1 MNSKVYDL
9 MNWPEIEGITYA
21 DCTNPG
27 ELLGGHACRQG
38 FLIQIFRPDAVEVI
52 VTTFADNKKHVC
64 EKVDEAGYFAVLIS
78 SKRAVKYSVT
88 VEDVSGQMHTYY
100 DPYSFN
106 VSLKAADKKKFL
118 AGTAFNAYEYM
129 GAHIT
134 EIDGIEGTLFTVW
147 APNARRVSVV
157 GDFNN
162 WDGRICQMNSDDAG
176 IFQLFIPGITDTQ
189 KYCYEIKLKDGQTVK
204 KADPYYTGDNNLEC
218 EYIWDDDSWS
228 ADFAKDKPLAIC
240 ELDAEAVLAK
250 DCVEKVKN
258 MGFNCV
264 ELSGIV
270 SSIDMEDGISA
281 GNMCVNLR
289 IESDLLKSVID
300 EFHKNGIAVI
310 MDCNLAFM
318 EQGLGSFVYY
328 DGTHLYDVCDTDMAN
343 HPELKC
349 SSYDYSKPQVRSYLY
364 STVDYW
370 VKQFKVDGIRM
381 LEVASMLYLDY
392 GKNAGEW
399 KTNIYGG
406 KENLDAIEF
415 IKGIRK
421 YIDKLDRQVL
431 MIAEESSIWTM
442 VTGDIK
448 HDGLGFDYQ
457 WNDGWKKDF
466 MDFYM
471 TDPLFRKGK
480 YDKLTYS
487 MLYQYS
493 EDFIVE
499 FSRDGYGWERGL
511 LVQSAPVPENMEEDA
526 GNVLSKAH
534 AKNAIAYMY
543 AYPGKKLVNYR
554 ECEGIEDYIA
564 ALNKIYTGNAALY
577 ELDNN
582 PNGFTWVNDNCSDE
596 TVLSF
601 ARIAADDSMVLCAA
615 NFTPVERK
623 DFKMGVPR
631 EGKYI
636 DASTGVVYK
645 SVCDK
650 YDGMDNSILLKLA
663 GLDVCFLVYEPYTD
677 IEKKE
682 NAIIYETKAALE
694 QAKQKAMKA
703 KEIEE
708 EARLTAQAA
717 KEAEQ
722 KAYKAAI
729 DAANA
734 SKEAEKQ
741 ADEARKR
748 CEQIELD
755 AKKKLDALKKI
766 K

>member
-1 MNSKVYDL
+1 MNSKVYNL

-27 ELLGGHACRQG
+27 NLLGGHVCRQG
-38 FLIQIFRPDAVEVI
+38 FLIQIFRPDAVEVT
-52 VTTFADNKKHVC
+52 VTTLADNKKHIC

-78 SKRAVKYSVT
+78 SKRSVKYSVT
-88 VEDVSGQMHTYY
+88 VEDISGQLHTYF
-100 DPYSFN
+100 DPYSFD
-106 VSLKAADKKKFL
+106 VSMKPANKKKFL

-129 GAHIT
+129 GAHIA
-134 EIDGIEGTLFTVW
+134 EIDGIEGMLFTVW

-162 WDGRICQMNSDDAG
+162 WDGRISQMNRDDDG
-176 IFQLFIPGITDTQ
+176 IFQLFIPEITDIQ

-204 KADPYYTGDNNLEC
+204 KADPYYMGDNNPWC
-218 EYIWDDDSWS
+218 EYIWDDNNWR

-250 DCVEKVKN
+250 DCVDRVKN

-264 ELSGIV
+264 ELSGIT
-270 SSIDMEDGISA
+270 SSIDKKDGISA
-281 GNMCVNLR
+281 GNMCVNPR
-289 IESDLLKSVID
+289 IESDLLKSVIN
-300 EFHKNGIAVI
+300 EFHKNDIAVI
-310 MDCNLAFM
+310 IDCNLAFM

-328 DGTHLYDVCDTDMAN
+328 DGTHLYDVCDTYMVN

-349 SSYDYSKPQVRSYLY
+349 SSYDYSKPQVRSYLN

-370 VKQFKVDGIRM
+370 IRQFKADGIRM
-381 LEVASMLYLDY
+381 MEAASMLYLDY

-399 KTNIYGG
+399 QTNIYGG

-415 IKGIRK
+415 IRGIRK

-431 MIAEESSIWTM
+431 MTAEESSIWTM

-448 HDGLGFDYQ
+448 HDGLGFDYK

-466 MDFYM
+466 IEFYT
-471 TDPLFRKGK
+471 TDPLFRKGG
-480 YDKLTYS
+480 YGKLTYS

-499 FSRDGYGWERGL
+499 FSRDGYGWDKGL
-511 LVQSAPVPENMEEDA
+511 LSQSAPVSENSDA
-526 GNVLSKAH
+526 EAGDVLAKAH

-554 ECEGIEDYIA
+554 ECEGIEKYIA
-564 ALNKIYTGNAALY
+564 FLNKVYNENAALY

-582 PNGFTWVNDNCSDE
+582 PDGFMWVNDNCPEE

-601 ARIAADDSMVLCAA
+601 ARIASDDSMVLCVA
-615 NFTPVERK
+615 NFTPVEREY
-623 DFKMGVPR
+623 FKIGVPR
-631 EGKYI
+631 EGKYT
-636 DASTGVVYK
+636 DAATGVTYK
-645 SVCDK
+645 SVCEES
-650 YDGMDNSILLKLA
+650 YGMDNSISLKLA
-663 GLDVCFLVYEPYTD
+663 GLDVCYLVYEPYTD
-677 IEKKE
+677 IEKQE
-682 NAIIYETKAALE
+682 NAIMHETRTALE
-694 QAKQKAMKA
+694 QAKQKALRA
-703 KEIEE
+703 KEVEE

-717 KEAEQ
+717 KEAEE
-722 KAYKAAI
+722 KAYKAAV

-734 SKEAEKQ
+734 SREAEKQ

-748 CEQIELD
+748 CEQIEID

-766 K
+766 R